1 MCRVLAASE
10 HLQEPDP
17 EAVDKSAAPATV
29 EHTTV
34 LYLQVPRTYIA
45 VSRDM

>member
-1 MCRVLAASE
+1 MCRVLAASK

-29 EHTTV
+29 EQTTV
-34 LYLQVPRTYIA
+34 LYLQVLRACIA
-45 VSRDM
+45 VFRDM